1 MDFTTMFDLMNSI
14 DSNDVLVRSSPI
26 WRISSSDHIS
36 RLNFDFFFLFFGMSY
51 WSKRLVWQEG
61 YKKSNAK
68 CGLRP
73 KCTILAS
80 FSPEKSKSIE
90 FITVSK

>member
-36 RLNFDFFFLFFGMSY
+36 RLNFDFFFSFFRNVLLVKKACVARGVQKIEREM
-51 WSKRLVWQEG
+51 WSE
-61 YKKSNAK
+61 AEMHDI
-68 CGLRP
+68 GLLLTR
-73 KCTILAS
+73 KVKIN
-80 FSPEKSKSIE
+80 
-90 FITVSK
+90 